1 MNAKGGRDHRGRLC
15 TLALA
20 GGGLKM
26 GQVVGQSSYKIE
38 VPNTRPVS
46 PQDLMATIFYMYGM
60 DPRSQFATIRDDDLS
75 N

>member
-1 MNAKGGRDHRGRLC
+1 
-15 TLALA
+15 
-20 GGGLKM
+20 LKM

-46 PQDLMATIFYMYGM
+46 PQDLMATIFHMYGM